1 MFLRKSKSKTKFL
14 GIWYMLLCMFFF
26 SLNDVII
33 KYILKF
39 YSNIDFLGQVIFL
52 RGVISTLIIG
62 LYLYLKKQLISEI
75 LFSKKLHL
83 RGSLESIAAIFFFFA
98 LVFLPLGEL
107 YSLLNLAPVLITA
120 SGALFLKE
128 KVGLFRWFAVF
139 LGFLG
144 VLIVVNPQELKFGYA
159 FILPLISAIFIAL
172 RDTVTKKKLKDFN
185 GLQIVFVTSLSVTI
199 LFGFGM
205 IYKIQP
211 INFETMI
218 LIFLSAI
225 FVSIGYF
232 FSVATIQ
239 VSEISVTSPF
249 RYTIIIWGLI
259 FGYATFGEIPS
270 SNMII
275 GSIIIVFSGL
285 FILHREKLKGLIK

>member
-1 MFLRKSKSKTKFL
+1 MFLKRSKSKTKLL

-39 YSNIDFLGQVIFL
+39 YSDIDFLGQVIFL

-62 LYLYLKKQLISEI
+62 LYLYLKKQLSSEI

-83 RGSLESIAAIFFFFA
+83 RGSLESLAAIFFFFA

-120 SGALFLKE
+120 SGALFLRE

-144 VLIVVNPQELKFGYA
+144 VLIVVNPQDLKFGYA

-172 RDTVTKKKLKDFN
+172 RDTVTKKKLKSFN
-185 GLQIVFVTSLSVTI
+185 GLQIVFITSLSVTI
-199 LFGFGM
+199 WFGFGM

-211 INFETMI
+211 IHFETMV

-232 FSVATIQ
+232 FSVTTIQ

-259 FGYATFGEIPS
+259 FGYATFNEIPS

>member
-1 MFLRKSKSKTKFL
+1 MFLKKSKSKNKLL

-39 YSNIDFLGQVIFL
+39 HSNIDFLGQVIFL

-62 LYLYLKKQLISEI
+62 LYLYLKKQLSLEI

-98 LVFLPLGEL
+98 LIFLPLGEL

-172 RDTVTKKKLKDFN
+172 RDTVTKKKLKSFS
-185 GLQIVFVTSLSVTI
+185 GLQIVFITSLSVTI
-199 LFGFGM
+199 WFGFGM

-211 INFETMI
+211 VHFETII

-249 RYTIIIWGLI
+249 RYTIIIWGLL

>member
-259 FGYATFGEIPS
+259 FGYVTFGEIPS